1 MVHSDPVTGCG
12 LVAVGSEDCSLCL
25 LSLQPSSD
33 SDSLDVSERRFL
45 QGHISTVR
53 ALSTSPSGRR
63 SHTLLFSG
71 GARASLKVWKIRV
84 GEVSGGDEP
93 EVHLEAELSIHDDMD
108 SHQRRKGKRR
118 RRGRGPGAESLVP
131 ESRIM
136 ALTSLPLSP
145 VVDGAPGRHYVAAG
159 CSDGII
165 RFD

>member
-1 MVHSDPVTGCG
+1 MNF
-12 LVAVGSEDCSLCL
+12 VAML
-25 LSLQPSSD
+25 
-33 SDSLDVSERRFL
+33 
-45 QGHISTVR
+45 I
-53 ALSTSPSGRR
+53 
-63 SHTLLFSG
+63 
-71 GARASLKVWKIRV
+71 V
-84 GEVSGGDEP
+84 GEVSGGDEL

-108 SHQRRKGKRR
+108 SHQKRKGKRR

-145 VVDGAPGRHYVAAG
+145 VVDGAPGWHYVAAG